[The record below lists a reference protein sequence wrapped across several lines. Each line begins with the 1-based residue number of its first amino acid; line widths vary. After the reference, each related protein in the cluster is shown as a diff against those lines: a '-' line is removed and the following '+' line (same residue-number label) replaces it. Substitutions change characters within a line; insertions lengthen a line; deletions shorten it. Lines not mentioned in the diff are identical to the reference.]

1 MAETGRPGGRPLS
14 PHLFIYR
21 PMLTMMMSILHRLT
35 GAALYFG
42 TALLAWFLLAA
53 SIDVTAF
60 STASWVL
67 RSIPG
72 QIVLFGFT
80 WALMQ
85 HFMGGL
91 RHALWDHGVWMDH
104 PQREWLAR
112 ATLWGG
118 IALTALVWCLAWL
131 AG

>member
-1 MAETGRPGGRPLS
+1 
-14 PHLFIYR
+14 
-21 PMLTMMMSILHRLT
+21 MLTMMMSILHRAT
-35 GAALYFG
+35 GAALYLG
-42 TALLAWFLLAA
+42 TGLLAWFLLAV

-60 STASWVL
+60 ETASWFL
-67 RSIPG
+67 RSICG
-72 QIVLFGFT
+72 QAVLLGFT

-91 RHALWDHGVWMDH
+91 RHALWDHGIWMDH

-118 IALTALVWCLAWL
+118 LALTALVWALAWL
-131 AG
+131 MG